1 MVSSFAQKLHYV
13 GTSRLSSQKKM
24 IENIIHTY
32 QYTYALQWR
41 NIYFC
46 KMHNTKRGADKK
58 MKSGGGKKKI
68 FSKSAKKLYKNCCLQ
83 NY

>member
-1 MVSSFAQKLHYV
+1 MEVNGIFFCTKTTLR
-13 GTSRLSSQKKM
+13 TSRLSSQKKM

-58 MKSGGGKKKI
+58 MKSGGGKKKNI
-68 FSKSAKKLYKNCCLQ
+68 FKICQKAV
-83 NY
+83 